1 MPLPL
6 ARLKARIFKALCGQ
20 KTRPVRQA
28 ENPKEQTRR
37 AAVERQQTFT
47 DRTEEYEKNRAA
59 ATTDAERQR
68 LADDFTAYRRK
79 HREEDVASG
88 RRPAGVG
95 PILQQNMW
103 WAWIDIAVRHELE
116 ARDHIGTSTDP
127 SDALGKEFAASLVAV
142 TASAIAVEALHGELK
157 YLVPPRNLD
166 KRGRPNEQYKTV
178 RNTLAL
184 AFGLDEPDKQ
194 RLGAKL
200 KDLFERR
207 NAAVHPYS
215 EALPPAPH
223 PSGVYTTVELA
234 RLFNADTSRKA
245 VDCALDVLAIAAAP
259 PQPTR
264 WVQRWVHQNASAHTE
279 HVDPLRLRRDPK

>member
-6 ARLKARIFKALCGQ
+6 ARLKARIAKTLCGQ

-28 ENPKEQTRR
+28 ENPKEQRRR
-37 AAVERQQTFT
+37 AKVERQQTFT
-47 DRTEEYEKNRAA
+47 DREEEYERNRAA
-59 ATTDAERQR
+59 ATTDAERQKVK
-68 LADDFTAYRRK
+68 DDFTAYRRK

-88 RRPAGVG
+88 TRPAGVG
-95 PILQQNMW
+95 VILQQNMW

-127 SDALGKEFAASLVAV
+127 SNALGKEFAASLVAV
-142 TASAIAVEALHGELK
+142 TASAIAVEALYGELK
-157 YLVPPRNLD
+157 YLVPPQNLD
-166 KRGRPNEQYKTV
+166 KRERPNEQYKTV

-207 NAAVHPYS
+207 NDAVHPYS

-245 VDCALDVLAIAAAP
+245 VDCALYVLAIAAAP

-279 HVDPLRLRRDPK
+279 RVDPLRLLRNPQ

>member
-6 ARLKARIFKALCGQ
+6 ARLKARIAKALCGQ
-20 KTRPVRQA
+20 KTRQA
-28 ENPKEQTRR
+28 EKPFEQARR
-37 AAVERQQTFT
+37 AYVERQQTFT
-47 DRTEEYEKNRAA
+47 DRTEEYERNKAA
-59 ATTDAERQR
+59 ATTDAERKK

-88 RRPAGVG
+88 PRPAGVG
-95 PILQQNMW
+95 LMGRQNMW

-142 TASAIAVEALHGELK
+142 TASALAVEALYGELK
-157 YLVPPRNLD
+157 YLVPPQNLD
-166 KRGRPNEQYKTV
+166 KRGRLNDQYKTV

-184 AFGLDEPDKQ
+184 AFGLDEPDEQ

-215 EALPPAPH
+215 EALPLVAH
-223 PSGVYTTVELA
+223 PSGVNSTVELA
-234 RLFNADTSRKA
+234 RFNAVTSGKA

-264 WVQRWVHQNASAHTE
+264 WVQRWVRQNALTHTE
-279 HVDPLRLRRDPK
+279 PVDPLRLRRNPQ